1 MTWVYLDD
9 KFDQHP
15 KVIEAGSEAAWMFV
29 AGLCWVNRNLTNGR
43 IPRNAVRLL
52 TDKRPAPL
60 VKRLLDVRLWEQ
72 DGPDY
77 RIHNYEFWNRTAKNL
92 SERGKKGADKRWKT
106 PVEEMPEQM
115 PKHPPSIAEAMP
127 EHSPCAD
134 ARAGSP
140 TPSPSLV
147 TSPSSEP
154 VLSASPAEVEAAG
167 AELANL
173 RERVFL
179 DNGGKIGNPSG
190 FRRDAQERAV
200 HDIVVWLKANPRGT
214 VDQAVNAV
222 GPVLGARRED
232 PLENTARAQEAR
244 IARAKNPCPECI
256 NGQVETEA
264 GCIPCPSCNT
274 KAVG

>member
-1 MTWVYLDD
+1 MTWVKLSDDIFRNRKVHPLSKDGKLLFVGSIAYSCDELSDGFLSGEDFELVAAMLKVKNVRPELERARLLDPVD
-9 KFDQHP
+9 GGWIIHDFLEYQEP
-15 KVIEAGSEAAWMFV
+15 AAKVIERRESDRKRKGIRKES
-29 AGLCWVNRNLTNGR
+29 NRN
-43 IPRNAVRLL
+43 P
-52 TDKRPAPL
+52 DRPPPDSKDP
-60 VKRLLDVRLWEQ
+60 VP
-72 DGPDY
+72 GPVP
-77 RIHNYEFWNRTAKNL
+77 N
-92 SERGKKGADKRWKT
+92 
-106 PVEEMPEQM
+106 
-115 PKHPPSIAEAMP
+115 
-127 EHSPCAD
+127 SPD
-134 ARAGSP
+134 
-140 TPSPSLV
+140 
-147 TSPSSEP
+147 SPSSEP
-154 VLSASPAEVEAAG
+154 VLSATEAEVEAAG

-214 VDQAVNAV
+214 VDQAVDAV